1 MGRYPISS
9 DACIKSFTSH
19 LETETALSPRTIKFY
34 AETQHAV
41 MNVLEE
47 GERPTLPYSIS
58 EPDIRWLLFDEF
70 PRRNFSF
77 HTQKGYIFAL
87 NQIMRYY
94 DNNAIGKMHIRWP
107 NSDSPNVDWLTFEQS
122 EQLLLHPMDSLQALA
137 VHFELCLGLRRGEC
151 LSMKLSQIEANHIRV
166 LGKGRG
172 GGKWRPVPFHRQTAG
187 LIDDYLADRAAV
199 VKIARKRRP
208 STQEPEELFI
218 ANQLGGRIGAF
229 SSEGWGWDRRIIIP
243 LREALGFHFSNH
255 TLRRTF
261 GRTMYYVA
269 KVDIV
274 TLARIMGHEST
285 AMTLKYIGTDTD
297 EMSAAMAK
305 SPF

>member
-1 MGRYPISS
+1 M
-9 DACIKSFTSH
+9 
-19 LETETALSPRTIKFY
+19 
-34 AETQHAV
+34 QH
-41 MNVLEE
+41 
-47 GERPTLPYSIS
+47 PT
-58 EPDIRWLLFDEF
+58 
-70 PRRNFSF
+70 
-77 HTQKGYIFAL
+77 
-87 NQIMRYY
+87 
-94 DNNAIGKMHIRWP
+94 
-107 NSDSPNVDWLTFEQS
+107 
-122 EQLLLHPMDSLQALA
+122 DSLQAL
-137 VHFELCLGLRRGEC
+137 VFRSELCLGLRRGEC
-151 LSMKLSQIEANHIRV
+151 LSSKLSQIEENRI
-166 LGKGRG
+166 
-172 GGKWRPVPFHRQTAG
+172 RQTAG
-187 LIDDYLADRAAV
+187 LIDDHLADRALM
-199 VKIARKRRP
+199 VKIAKKRRP
-208 STQEPEELFI
+208 STQEPEELFV

-229 SSEGWGWDRRIIIP
+229 SPEGWGWDRRIIIP